1 MMPCYICYD
10 LERPE
15 APQHRGPDR
24 MPERVVARTFKN
36 IFQKADITAA
46 MTASVPELTN
56 RTLPK
61 PRERPHR

>member
-24 MPERVVARTFKN
+24 MPERVVALAIYGRYLETYL
-36 IFQKADITAA
+36 DLAA
-46 MTASVPELTN
+46 PALCHVSVSILAARAAEC
-56 RTLPK
+56 RK
-61 PRERPHR
+61 I